1 MAVSPST
8 ENYMYSKGSIFFR
21 PEGENGYLHLGNC
34 PAFSLNVELEK
45 AEHFSSM
52 SGIKEKDFSKV
63 IQKSAKGSITM
74 EELSA
79 ENLNLVMMG
88 GGVIKSE
95 VSAQSAVS
103 ATIAVKIG
111 KFIPISEA
119 KSRLESCVATKVN
132 GGEDLIEG
140 VDYLLNR
147 EAGLFLA
154 LPDRNLSDDDEVQL
168 MISTVKVTKK
178 SIRAL
183 AESSCSGELFFV
195 GSPDLGPKWQV
206 KGWKVELS
214 LSGELAFISDDIAQV
229 TVEAE
234 FQADR
239 LGHPDCP
246 FFEAVCIE

>member
-8 ENYMYSKGSIFFR
+8 DNYMYGKGSVFFR
-21 PEGENGYLHLGNC
+21 PEGESGYLHLGNC

-88 GGVIKSE
+88 GGVVESE
-95 VSAQSAVS
+95 VPAQTAISTV
-103 ATIAVKIG
+103 IEVKVG
-111 KFIPISEA
+111 KFIPIPEV
-119 KSRLESCVATKVN
+119 KSRIESCVATKVS
-132 GGEDLIEG
+132 GEDFIEG
-140 VDYLLNR
+140 VDYLLDR

-154 LPDRNLSDDDEVQL
+154 QPGRGLSENDEVL
-168 MISTVKVTKK
+168 LVISTLKVTKK
-178 SIRAL
+178 AIRAL